1 MLNIQSI
8 SKTFNPGTVNA
19 KQALSGL
26 SLHLDHGDFVTIIGS
41 NGAGKSTLF
50 NAIAGSFYVDD
61 GFIELDG
68 EDITYMPEHKRSL
81 MVGRLFQDPL
91 RGSAPNMTIEE
102 NLALAYTSGRIGP
115 LRFPLS
121 KKNRDLFREH
131 LARFGMGLEDRMNVK
146 VGTLSGGQRQALAL
160 VMTTIVVPD
169 VLLLDEHT
177 AALDPVSAETVMRLT
192 NDIVSEHQITTLM
205 ITHNLESA
213 LHVGTRTI
221 MMDSG
226 KIILDIDKCNYCGR
240 CAKACPTDA
249 WKGETGYLVSFGG
262 LFGNTIHRG
271 EELLPV
277 VTSEEQLFR
286 ITDAAIQFFAD
297 NAKPSERFQFTL
309 ERVGLDKFKEVLK
322 EAYNG

>member
-1 MLNIQSI
+1 MLTLTKLEKSF
-8 SKTFNPGTVNA
+8 STGSGYVHK
-19 KQALSGL
+19 ALDGL
-26 SLHLDHGDFVTIIGS
+26 SLNVEKGDFITIVGS

-50 NAIAGSFYVDD
+50 NAICGDFFVDRGRID
-61 GFIELDG
+61 LEGK
-68 EDITYMPEHKRSL
+68 DITYLPAHKRSRII
-81 MVGRLFQDPL
+81 GRLFQDPL

-115 LRFPLS
+115 LRFPLT

-131 LARFGMGLEDRMNVK
+131 LARFGMGLEDRVNVK

-192 NDIVSEHQITTLM
+192 NDIVHEHNITTLM

-213 LHVGTRTI
+213 LHVGNRTI

-226 KIILDIDKCNYCGR
+226 KIILDIAGQER
-240 CAKACPTDA
+240 Q
-249 WKGETGYLVSFGG
+249 GMTGADIMQHYKNSGAVLSDR
-262 LFGNTIHRG
+262 T
-271 EELLPV
+271 LL
-277 VTSEEQLFR
+277 TR
-286 ITDAAIQFFAD
+286 
-297 NAKPSERFQFTL
+297 
-309 ERVGLDKFKEVLK
+309 
-322 EAYNG
+322 